1 MKLRKSDDDMGLID
15 RLRILLKKQQENISG
30 GVPYW
35 GVYSGLL
42 ILYPL
47 VYFGFLI
54 IVSNSIVP
62 NSLVSF
68 GIWFGGIIWL
78 LSILLVAISHK
89 LKNQFYSSLA
99 VFFMA
104 VYVFL
109 ALPFITT
116 ASEGGTLRF
125 IVIQEIL
132 IFIWPLISYV
142 ILALF
147 ILDDK
152 GNYIDDSQ
160 KIKYMHLIYLPMY
173 LGSLCIPFNILLGN
187 FMRFVFLGF
196 EMTMSNSLILI
207 WSYILYPLRHKDD
220 EVVDSTV
227 QSQAVNALNET
238 LQDKHF
244 DKDEIKED

>member
-1 MKLRKSDDDMGLID
+1 MVDMGLIA

-54 IVSNSIVP
+54 TVSNSGVP
-62 NSLVSF
+62 NFLVSF

-104 VYVFL
+104 VYGFL

-116 ASEGGTLRF
+116 ALEGGTLRF

-132 IFIWPLISYV
+132 IFTWPLISYV

-147 ILDDK
+147 ILDDR

-160 KIKYMHLIYLPMY
+160 KIKYMNLICLPMY
-173 LGSLCIPFNILLGN
+173 LGGLCIPFNILLGN

-220 EVVDSTV
+220 ESINSESSPTA
-227 QSQAVNALNET
+227 QSQAVDALSDM
-238 LQDKHF
+238 LQEKQF
-244 DKDEIKED
+244 DKDEFTED

>member
-1 MKLRKSDDDMGLID
+1 MGLIE

-104 VYVFL
+104 VYGFL

-196 EMTMSNSLILI
+196 EMSMSNSLILI

-220 EVVDSTV
+220 ESINSESSPTA
-227 QSQAVNALNET
+227 QSQAVDALSDM
-238 LQDKHF
+238 LQEKQF
-244 DKDEIKED
+244 DKDEFTED